1 MIFGHDFFKIGICYP
16 QKSLYTD
23 KLYILYYIIFENGN
37 DISFFNGLVH
47 TCWRNSIKKIRNFR
61 KNATNFRNRNI
72 PNEIKFKI
80 ENRNQNRNSKSKFKI
95 KIRNQI
101 QNKNKNKNDKSQI
114 ENRNLHKI
122 K

>member
-80 ENRNQNRNSKSKFKI
+80 EIRNQNRNSKSNLKFEIKFKI
-95 KIRNQI
+95 KIKMI
-101 QNKNKNKNDKSQI
+101 KS
-114 ENRNLHKI
+114 N
-122 K
+122 